1 MRRLEHELKGIAQKQ
16 RKSKWYHGKKAS
28 QAPSPSPEPTSSSQ
42 SSSVPSSPC
51 STDTSRRSEVE
62 SAGCSMDESM
72 SGNEKANDHQSEL
85 HSQPCQMESESCSIL
100 EPIQESDQDSHSEDD
115 RSTVVVSSE
124 AEESPSVCHS
134 PVNIHTPRLQREDAF
149 IHSPSTSHSFW

>member
-1 MRRLEHELKGIAQKQ
+1 MIQSAMNVHNYKECDKLTEQISVLKGDMRR
-16 RKSKWYHGKKAS
+16 
-28 QAPSPSPEPTSSSQ
+28 
-42 SSSVPSSPC
+42 PC
-51 STDTSRRSEVE
+51 RLRVWTLQYE